1 MTTEKQL
8 AAEEA
13 QEVRASI
20 HIMGG
25 LTNEIYSNPQGPFV
39 SLYLPV
45 HHQDRAGGRNWW
57 DDIELK
63 DLVKQAQADLERDFT
78 GEYDGIKQRLTL
90 LEEHPNWFVWE
101 NAKDAIAFLVSNTD
115 VYVFPL
121 DIQIPDKGFVTVG
134 NEFFIKPLVR
144 NYERACHYYLLLL
157 SNDHFAFVEGDEE
170 TINRMPMPAGV
181 KDEYAELWGTYD
193 GHEAALDY
201 QAIVGHESPFH
212 NFQSRNDVKKEEGE
226 YFFRY
231 VNKAVNDTFKDHDA
245 TPVILVCLPEHLAE
259 FKKVCTIHD
268 VLPEAIEKD
277 PGALDAKQLLAD
289 AVAIMNKHEAEALQ
303 QLRDTYNED
312 AAHDKASDD
321 IDTVAKAIFED
332 QVATLMLAKGKI
344 IPGSYDPQD
353 GSVNFDTAT
362 DPADDKLF
370 DPASPDVTDGLAQA
384 ALQHGGEVIV
394 LPQEQMPTASPV
406 AAVFRY
412 EVK

>member
-1 MTTEKQL
+1 MTTEKQI
-8 AAEEA
+8 AAEQAE
-13 QEVRASI
+13 EVRASI

-25 LTNEIYSNPQGPFV
+25 LTNEIYSNPDGPFV

-45 HHQDRAGGRNWW
+45 HHQDREGGRNWW

-63 DLVKQAQADLERDFT
+63 DLIKQARADLERDWA
-78 GEYDGIKQRLTL
+78 GKYDGISARLEV
-90 LEEHPNWFVWE
+90 LENHPKWFVWE
-101 NAKDAIAFLVSNTD
+101 NSKSAIAFLISNTD
-115 VYVFPL
+115 VYVFQL
-121 DIQIPDKGFVTVG
+121 NIDIPDRGFVTVG
-134 NEFFIKPLVR
+134 KEFFIKPLVR

-170 TINRMPMPAGV
+170 TINRLPMPAGV
-181 KDEYAELWGTYD
+181 HDEYAELWETYD

-201 QAIVGHESPFH
+201 HAIVGHESPFH

-259 FKKVCTIHD
+259 FRKVCTIHD

-277 PGALDAKQLLAD
+277 PGALNAQQLLTD
-289 AVAIMNKHEAEALQ
+289 AVAIMTKHENEALEQ
-303 QLRDTYNED
+303 VRNNYNED
-312 AAHDKASDD
+312 AAHGKASDD
-321 IDTVAKAIFED
+321 IDAVAHAIFED
-332 QVATLMLAKGKI
+332 QVATLMLAKGKV
-344 IPGSYDPQD
+344 IPGSYDATN
-353 GSVNFDTAT
+353 GTVNFDTAT

-384 ALQHGGEVIV
+384 ALQLGGEVIV
-394 LPQEQMPTASPV
+394 LPQESMPTESPV
-406 AAVFRY
+406 AAIFRY